1 MAYVSKRDLIEKVR
15 PLVDRLRQVA
25 EEVESAVDQL
35 NDLSRDMKRALSEV
49 EVSGFEPPAS
59 RVQGGRSPS

>member
-1 MAYVSKRDLIEKVR
+1 MTGYPLRQEGEAMAYVSKRDLIEKVR

-35 NDLSRDMKRALSEV
+35 NDLSRDTKRALSEV
-49 EVSGFEPPAS
+49 ED
-59 RVQGGRSPS
+59 

>member
-25 EEVESAVDQL
+25 EEVELAVDQL
-35 NDLSRDMKRALSEV
+35 NDLSRDMESALSEV
-49 EVSGFEPPAS
+49 ETSGFEPPTPCVQS
-59 RVQGGRSPS
+59 RCSPN